1 MDGCRTII
9 VNSAMSNFKS
19 ELKGLN
25 RFQPIPRDLIQDCGL
40 SAQARFIYAYMAAKP
55 EGWEFWQDVMSREVG
70 MSVATLR
77 KYLHELRD
85 AGWLEIGGQKHNKG
99 FGSVQ
104 YTLKALCYKN
114 CDTQNLCDTKI
125 VTHENRDTQN
135 LSHLNNT
142 DALKDIDTLKKKKS
156 ESTPA
161 PLILPFSSDKFRMTW
176 EALCEEK
183 EWKKKSDNALR
194 LTLKKLGK
202 YDEAFAIEL
211 IERAIEGGWRGVVFN
226 DTDAKY
232 QEWKSARQL
241 AEDNRQPRTT
251 PSQGKPKV
259 NPNNQVDA
267 YYREKMAKEEAER
280 ARLIAELKAKH
291 GVRDDN
297 ANDQTSG

>member
-1 MDGCRTII
+1 MDTKLGYI
-9 VNSAMSNFKS
+9 VILPWMR
-19 ELKGLN
+19 EELDLKGNELLVYA
-25 RFQPIPRDLIQDCGL
+25 LIHGFSQEAQGCFFGSLEYISKACGC
-40 SAQARFIYAYMAAKP
+40 
-55 EGWEFWQDVMSREVG
+55 SRG
-70 MSVATLR
+70 TTIGTL
-77 KYLHELRD
+77 KSL
-85 AGWLEIGGQKHNKG
+85 QNKG
-99 FGSVQ
+99 LLKKRELTENNVKMCQ
-104 YTLKALCYKN
+104 YTAITGGSAKIELPVQKLDGGSAKIELGGSAEIAPNNKTLN
-114 CDTQNLCDTKI
+114 DNKSITK
-125 VTHENRDTQN
+125 
-135 LSHLNNT
+135 S
-142 DALKDIDTLKKKKS
+142 KD
-156 ESTPA
+156 PA

-211 IERAIEGGWRGVVFN
+211 MERAIEGGWRGVVFN

>member
-1 MDGCRTII
+1 MAKKLGYIHIEGWMREELD
-9 VNSAMSNFKS
+9 
-19 ELKGLN
+19 LKGNELLVYA
-25 RFQPIPRDLIQDCGL
+25 LIHGFSQEEQGC
-40 SAQARFIYAYMAAKP
+40 F
-55 EGWEFWQDVMSREVG
+55 
-70 MSVATLR
+70 
-77 KYLHELRD
+77 
-85 AGWLEIGGQKHNKG
+85 
-99 FGSVQ
+99 FGSLD
-104 YTLKALCYKN
+104 YISRMCGCTRPTA
-114 CDTQNLCDTKI
+114 I
-125 VTHENRDTQN
+125 E
-135 LSHLNNT
+135 
-142 DALKDIDTLKKKKS
+142 TLKKLRERGLIHKREIVENNVKMCQYTALQRGSKEILPPVKNLDRGGKEILLGGSKEILPNNKTLNDNKS
-156 ESTPA
+156 ITKSKDPA

-183 EWKKKSDNALR
+183 EWKKKTRNALQ
-194 LTLKKLGK
+194 LTLKKLAK
-202 YDEAFAIEL
+202 YHEDFAIEL
-211 IERAIEGGWRGVVFN
+211 MEATIESGKWQRVVFP

-297 ANDQTSG
+297 ANDKTSG

>member
-1 MDGCRTII
+1 MDTKLGYI
-9 VNSAMSNFKS
+9 VILPWMR
-19 ELKGLN
+19 EELDLKGNELLVYA
-25 RFQPIPRDLIQDCGL
+25 LIHGFSQEAQGCFFGSLEYISKACGC
-40 SAQARFIYAYMAAKP
+40 
-55 EGWEFWQDVMSREVG
+55 SRG
-70 MSVATLR
+70 TTIGTL
-77 KYLHELRD
+77 KSL
-85 AGWLEIGGQKHNKG
+85 QNKG
-99 FGSVQ
+99 LLKKRELTENNVKMCQ
-104 YTLKALCYKN
+104 YTAITGGSAKIELPVQKLDGGSAKIELGGSAEIAPNNKTLN
-114 CDTQNLCDTKI
+114 DNKSITK
-125 VTHENRDTQN
+125 
-135 LSHLNNT
+135 S
-142 DALKDIDTLKKKKS
+142 KD
-156 ESTPA
+156 PA

-211 IERAIEGGWRGVVFN
+211 MERAIEGGWRGVVFN

-232 QEWKSARQL
+232 QEWKSARQV

>member
-1 MDGCRTII
+1 MDTKLGYI
-9 VNSAMSNFKS
+9 VILPWMR
-19 ELKGLN
+19 EELDLKGNELLVYA
-25 RFQPIPRDLIQDCGL
+25 LIHGFSQEAQGCFFGSLEYISKACGC
-40 SAQARFIYAYMAAKP
+40 
-55 EGWEFWQDVMSREVG
+55 SRG
-70 MSVATLR
+70 TTIGTL
-77 KYLHELRD
+77 KSL
-85 AGWLEIGGQKHNKG
+85 QNKG
-99 FGSVQ
+99 LLKKRELTENNVKMCQ
-104 YTLKALCYKN
+104 YTAITGSSAKIELPVQKLDGGSAKIELGGSAEIAPNNKTLN
-114 CDTQNLCDTKI
+114 DNKSITK
-125 VTHENRDTQN
+125 
-135 LSHLNNT
+135 S
-142 DALKDIDTLKKKKS
+142 KD
-156 ESTPA
+156 PA

-183 EWKKKSDNALR
+183 EWKKKTRNALQ
-194 LTLKKLGK
+194 LTLNKLAK
-202 YDEAFAIEL
+202 YHEDFAIEL
-211 IERAIEGGWRGVVFN
+211 MEATIESGKWQRVVFP

-241 AEDNRQPRTT
+241 KEDNRQPRTT

>member
-1 MDGCRTII
+1 MAKKLGYIHIEGWMREELD
-9 VNSAMSNFKS
+9 
-19 ELKGLN
+19 LKGNELLVYA
-25 RFQPIPRDLIQDCGL
+25 LIHGFSQEEQGC
-40 SAQARFIYAYMAAKP
+40 F
-55 EGWEFWQDVMSREVG
+55 
-70 MSVATLR
+70 
-77 KYLHELRD
+77 
-85 AGWLEIGGQKHNKG
+85 
-99 FGSVQ
+99 FGSLD
-104 YTLKALCYKN
+104 YISRMCGCTRPTA
-114 CDTQNLCDTKI
+114 I
-125 VTHENRDTQN
+125 E
-135 LSHLNNT
+135 
-142 DALKDIDTLKKKKS
+142 TLKKLRERGLIHKREIVENNVKMCQYTALQGGSKEILPVVKNIDRGSKEILLGGSKEILPNNKTLNDNKS
-156 ESTPA
+156 ITKSKDPA

-183 EWKKKSDNALR
+183 EWKKKTRNALQ
-194 LTLKKLGK
+194 LTLNKLAK
-202 YDEAFAIEL
+202 YHEDFAIEL
-211 IERAIEGGWRGVVFN
+211 MEATIESGKWQRVVFP

-241 AEDNRQPRTT
+241 KEDNRQPRTT